1 MAKSDVCCVSAWLI
15 QRGDAMDQISLFFND
30 VLTLFRS
37 GFSQVNAYLGLII
50 ALIAAFQLT
59 HWKKL
64 WEVALAALLVHVVAL
79 MLAPVIDHGAPLRLP
94 ALLDVSVLRN
104 WLAIYIGYVILIAVF
119 FFIRMRLVRP
129 TTAHH

>member
-1 MAKSDVCCVSAWLI
+1 
-15 QRGDAMDQISLFFND
+15 MDQISLFFND

>member
-1 MAKSDVCCVSAWLI
+1 MDLI
-15 QRGDAMDQISLFFND
+15 AQFFADA
-30 VLTLFRS
+30 LTLFRS

-59 HWKKL
+59 HWRKL

-94 ALLDVSVLRN
+94 AVLDVAVLRN
-104 WLAIYIGYVILIAVF
+104 WLAIYVGYVILIAIF
-119 FFIRMRLVRP
+119 FFIRSRLFKP
-129 TTAHH
+129 AAAHH